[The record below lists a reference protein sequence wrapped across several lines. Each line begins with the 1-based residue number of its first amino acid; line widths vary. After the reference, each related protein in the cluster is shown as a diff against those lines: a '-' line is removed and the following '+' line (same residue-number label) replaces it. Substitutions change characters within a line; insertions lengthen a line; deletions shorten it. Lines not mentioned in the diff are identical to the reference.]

1 METEGRILDPEHPA
15 VSFYLKKYQV
25 QFIGEDASVWVRF
38 HIDQCGS
45 IKALFED
52 DYQKL
57 FQPNAYFINI
67 TDNPEQLKN
76 FKIKEVRVSE
86 VERDKV
92 ECEKKYQVVFVAT
105 NGLEWVRFYVDECGR
120 IWACFADDYREL
132 FKPNVDYINITDYPE
147 SLETGFKI
155 EEVLVCQE
163 RIA

>member
-15 VSFYLKKYQV
+15 VKFYTKRYHV
-25 QFIGEDASVWVRF
+25 EFIGEDASVWVRF

-76 FKIKEVRVSE
+76 FKIKEVRVTE
-86 VERDKV
+86 VEKDEVK
-92 ECEKKYQVVFVAT
+92 CKKKYQAVFIAT
-105 NGLEWVRFYVDECGR
+105 NGLEWVKFYIDEHGR
-120 IWACFADDYREL
+120 IWARFTEKYEDL
-132 FKPNVDYINITDYPE
+132 FNINIEVENITNHTE
-147 SLETGFKI
+147 ALETGFKI
-155 EEVLVCQE
+155 REVEV
-163 RIA
+163 IVK